1 MEKFFVDLMPM
12 LLVVL
17 FGLSSQAQTS
27 FDVASIRLSQQEVQ
41 FEHDGETEI
50 THGTLRMRD
59 VTLSTCLRFA
69 YKVQQA
75 QIVGEPRRNEQ
86 HYDITAKASPDTTAE
101 QMRPMMQT
109 LLQDRFHLAFHREKR
124 ELNGYVLTVLPRG
137 PKIKLSSNQDGELY
151 RQNAA
156 AGMVAKNITMQELA
170 DYMSEPIG
178 SPLADG
184 THLQGQYDL
193 VIDFTKYV
201 DTPREILPN
210 ATTVLNA
217 AFKGDLGLQMT
228 KDKAIY
234 DMLILGH
241 FEPATEN

>member
-1 MEKFFVDLMPM
+1 MQRFTGRSLSL
-12 LLVVL
+12 LLVLLISVA
-17 FGLSSQAQTS
+17 GHAQAS
-27 FDVASIRLSQQEVQ
+27 FDVASIRLSKQEVK
-41 FEHDGETEI
+41 FERDGETEI
-50 THGTLRMRD
+50 SHGTLRMRD
-59 VTLSTCLRFA
+59 VTLSTCIRFA

-75 QIVGEPRRNEQ
+75 QIIGEPRRNEQ
-86 HYDITAKASPDTTAE
+86 HYDIIAKASPETTAE
-101 QMRPMMQT
+101 QMRPMMQA
-109 LLQDRFHLAFHREKR
+109 LLQERFHLVVHREKR
-124 ELNGYVLTVLPRG
+124 ELNGYVLSVV
-137 PKIKLSSNQDGELY
+137 PKGARIKLSINQDGELY
-151 RQNAA
+151 RQNSA

-184 THLQGQYDL
+184 THLEGKYDL

-217 AFKGDLGLQMT
+217 AFKGDLGLQLT
-228 KDKAIY
+228 KDKAVY
-234 DMLILGH
+234 NMVVLDH